1 MPQKYYYDFG
11 YFFSRKD
18 SGSCRVTLDIDL
30 GDGDIDTDEA
40 VNLALKAG
48 QLDEEISDNIVYV
61 NKLTEEEARD
71 MGFFEET
78 A

>member
-11 YFFSRKD
+11 YFFNRKD
-18 SGSCRVTLDIDL
+18 SGSCRVTLNIDL
-30 GDGDIDTDEA
+30 GDSNIDTDEA

-61 NKLTEEEARD
+61 KKLTEKEARD